1 MLRRMIMKL
10 IDRVKRMGAG
20 SSSNEDQMVDIAR
33 VLPGYTPPA
42 DRNETASPD
51 VDFEVVDPDFVAA
64 SSVDAPSETPFVLT
78 EEIPA
83 NESES
88 TDDQNTTWLRR
99 DLDRLYSSW
108 EETQADQ
115 DNMSKF
121 VRAAHDLKG
130 MSDTYGYPSI
140 QRLMISLDT
149 LLTSQSDAPN
159 FALINL
165 HVEACRAAF
174 AQGLK
179 GDASDAVADSVC
191 SALEDQVARATS

>member
-1 MLRRMIMKL
+1 MIMKL

-20 SSSNEDQMVDIAR
+20 SSSNEDPMVDIAR

-42 DRNETASPD
+42 DRDETSPPD
-51 VDFEVVDPDFVAA
+51 VDFEVVDPDFVAV
-64 SSVDAPSETPFVLT
+64 SSVEAPSEPPLVLT
-78 EEIPA
+78 EEVQA
-83 NESES
+83 EESAS
-88 TDDQNTTWLRR
+88 TEDQNTTWLRR
-99 DLDRLYSSW
+99 DLDRLYSTW
-108 EETQADQ
+108 EDTQADQ

-130 MSDTYGYPSI
+130 MSGTYGYPSI
-140 QRLMISLDT
+140 ERLMTSLDT
-149 LLTSQSDAPN
+149 LLTSQSDATN

-174 AQGLK
+174 AQGLR